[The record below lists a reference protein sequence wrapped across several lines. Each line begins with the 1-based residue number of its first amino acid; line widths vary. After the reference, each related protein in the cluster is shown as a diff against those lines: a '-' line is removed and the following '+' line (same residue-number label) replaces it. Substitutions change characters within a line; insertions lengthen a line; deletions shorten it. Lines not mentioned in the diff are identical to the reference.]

1 LLLSAGSSD
10 KIVEHQIF
18 NFDFISARAT
28 NILASI
34 PFCGH
39 GKFIFK
45 PPPPGVV
52 ESKIVNDKIIKESE
66 FPTVDK
72 EMPRNSQQNQ
82 QIHSFF

>member
-28 NILASI
+28 SI

-45 PPPPGVV
+45 PPPGVV

-82 QIHSFF
+82 QIHSFL

>member
-28 NILASI
+28 SI

-39 GKFIFK
+39 GKFIFN
-45 PPPPGVV
+45 PPPPRGVV

-82 QIHSFF
+82 QIHSFL